1 MPAAMLL
8 AAVGMAVV
16 MAIFLRSAARVGARG
31 VVEAWRE
38 NWPSAIALGLVFA
51 TPVYLLGVLVWR
63 SWPDVEVVGAI
74 TFAAAFVFGL
84 DV

>member
-1 MPAAMLL
+1 MTVAMLL
-8 AAVGMAVV
+8 AAVGLVVVTAV
-16 MAIFLRSAARVGARG
+16 FLRSAARVGPRG

-51 TPVYLLGVLVWR
+51 TPVYLLGVVVWR
-63 SWPDVEVVGAI
+63 SWPDVEVIGAV
-74 TFAAAFVFGL
+74 TFATAFVFGL